1 MTTEK
6 RRSDRIL
13 LTIPLMVEGTDTK
26 GRTFQADARTLVL
39 NRHGGRIRT
48 KHRLQ
53 ADQKLNITNTVSR
66 RSSEF
71 RVVGPVSPFSDQ
83 GGEYGV
89 EYLHPGRDI
98 WGIQFPPLQQGEV
111 EKSNA
116 LLECRKCGQVEL
128 LPVSLVEVE
137 VLETSGILTKHCDS
151 CNAISQWSYAKK
163 QMAIPEPPVPEKE
176 TQTNTAAPSAVP
188 FEKRRFKRVALQLP
202 IRICNYD
209 GEVEITRSENISKGG
224 FCFISEKWYQPGQGI
239 MVTCPYHSGGANI
252 EVRARVVNCN
262 GTKGSRRRVYG
273 VQFLKSDR

>member
-1 MTTEK
+1 MPEEK

-13 LTIPLMVEGTDTK
+13 LTIPLTVKGTDTK
-26 GRTFQADARTLVL
+26 GRTFQAEARTLVL

-53 ADQKLNITNTVSR
+53 ADQRLSITNTMSR

-89 EYLHPGRDI
+89 EYLHPGQDI
-98 WGIQFPPLQQGEV
+98 WGIQFPPLQHGEV

-128 LPVSLVEVE
+128 LAVSLVEVE
-137 VLETSGILTKHCDS
+137 VLETSGILSRHCES

-163 QMAIPEPPVPEKE
+163 PMAIPESAGPGRDAQPGTAHPP
-176 TQTNTAAPSAVP
+176 AVRT
-188 FEKRRFKRVALQLP
+188 EKRRFRRVALQLP
-202 IRICNYD
+202 VRICDYD
-209 GEVEITRSENISKGG
+209 GGVEITRSENISKGG

-239 MVTCPYHSGGANI
+239 MVTCPYDSKGANI

-262 GTKGSRRRVYG
+262 GKKGSRSRIYG
-273 VQFLKSDR
+273 VQFLETDR